1 MAPPPGCFVSSSKN
15 QQTSWFLIIGT
26 ARISEVSSA
35 AELADSLVSI
45 HFRTTSRLWS
55 AGLPVSGTD
64 LPLEAQYLK
73 VTPSL
78 IAMAVPVA
86 PVRKR
91 ARSANRCTDARNSRL
106 AVWIRD
112 GKAAIGEAWL
122 AASRCGRDPGL
133 AVRDVALRSIGNE
146 SECRSPKPKCQ
157 ETKELSLPEGH
168 WIESGAVSGRQPCH
182 V

>member
-1 MAPPPGCFVSSSKN
+1 MAPKPSCFVASSKN
-15 QQTSWFLIIGT
+15 PQTSWFLIIGT
-26 ARISEVSSA
+26 ARINDVSSA
-35 AELADSLVSI
+35 AELAASLVSI
-45 HFRTTSRLWS
+45 HFRMTSRLWS

-73 VTPSL
+73 AIPSL
-78 IAMAVPVA
+78 IAMAVPIA

-112 GKAAIGEAWL
+112 GKAATGEIWL
-122 AASRCGRDPGL
+122 EAPRCARASGL
-133 AVRDVALRSIGNE
+133 AIRDVALRSIGNE

-157 ETKELSLPEGH
+157 ETKELTRPKVTGFL
-168 WIESGAVSGRQPCH
+168 Q
-182 V
+182 